1 MTEDIRRPYRE
12 FGAWLRSRRLARRWT
27 QENLAQRL
35 GYNVTY
41 VRKLEW
47 GERRPSEPLRIRL
60 SQVLDV
66 PISSLPPS
74 RSEVVGHRL
83 PDAPG
88 PLLGREAD
96 VEAILALFD
105 RGVRLVTLVGAPGI
119 GKTRLAMELAH
130 RLDDRLSGGARFVPL
145 IGLAD
150 GADVTR
156 PIAEAVNV
164 HGPVG
169 GEVVD
174 RIVDALDS
182 QEIVLI
188 LDNFEHV
195 LSSAPA
201 VGELLAR
208 APALRVLATSREPLE
223 LRSEVQYALP
233 PLSLPPLAAV
243 RPEDVAHVPSVELFV
258 AGARRA
264 RPDFSV
270 SASNAEAVV
279 LICRRLQGIPLA
291 IELAAGAMRLLS
303 PGALLAQLGHG
314 LDLLPLGPRDA
325 PDHHR
330 TLRAAIHWSFD
341 RLATDEQTLL
351 SRLAVFFGGCTIE
364 AAAAVCRLPDDQHR
378 IEPRTG
384 LLGLA
389 RKSLLEPVFDPSGG
403 ARFVALEAVRQMALE
418 RLVSLGDAERVRRCH
433 AEWFVTFAESQERGL
448 VGADQVRSLAAL
460 EAEHGNLRAALAW
473 SLEHAPAMATRLG
486 AALWRFWWIRG
497 HLDEGRS
504 WLEKA
509 LAHPPTSE
517 LEAGPHARATI
528 GAGVLARTQGA
539 YEVAAELLEAG
550 GARARELGDRRGLA
564 LSLINLGIVAAD
576 QADYGRAWARFE
588 ESRQLSDA
596 IGDLRGAGHSL
607 NCQGGVRLGQGDLE
621 AARELFERALAI
633 FRDAGDDWSIAMVLA
648 NLGWVAHKQA
658 RAGVA
663 RMLYEKGL
671 AIYRALGDDRDV
683 AHMLLRL
690 GTAGDL
696 SATGGLLEEALLIFS
711 RLGERRCVAQCLEA
725 LAVARATSDPEST
738 VSLLAASESLRSRIG
753 ATRWPDDQAVYDR
766 ARSAV
771 SRQLNAAAF
780 DVAWEAGR
788 IMEPKD
794 MIALAMARPAKADDA
809 PGSRGS

>member
-1 MTEDIRRPYRE
+1 VTEEIRRPYRE

-27 QENLAQRL
+27 QEHLARRL

-47 GERRPSEPLRIRL
+47 GERRPSEALRVRL

-66 PISSLPPS
+66 PVSSLPPS
-74 RSEVVGHRL
+74 RPVAGHRL

-96 VEAILALFD
+96 VEAILALYD

-119 GKTRLAMELAH
+119 GKTRLAMELA
-130 RLDDRLSGGARFVPL
+130 RCLDDRYAGGARFVPL
-145 IGLAD
+145 TGLAD
-150 GADVTR
+150 GAEVIR
-156 PIAEAVNV
+156 PIAEAVDV
-164 HGPVG
+164 HGHLG
-169 GEVVD
+169 GEMIS

-182 QEIVLI
+182 QEILLI

-195 LSSAPA
+195 LSSAPT

-208 APALRVLATSREPLE
+208 APAVRVLATSREPLG
-223 LRSEVQYALP
+223 LRSEVEY
-233 PLSLPPLAAV
+233 SLPPLRVPPFAAL
-243 RPEDVAHVPSVELFV
+243 RPRDVADFPSVELFV

-264 RPDFSV
+264 RPEFVLSE
-270 SASNAEAVV
+270 SNAEAVV

-291 IELAAGAMRLLS
+291 IELAACAMRLLS

-314 LDLLPLGPRDA
+314 LDLLPAGPRDA

-330 TLRAAIHWSFD
+330 TLRAAIRWSFD

-351 SRLAVFFGGCTIE
+351 SWLAVFVGGCTID
-364 AAAAVCRLPDDQHR
+364 AAAAVCRLADDEHR

-389 RKSLLEPVFDPSGG
+389 RKSLLEPVTDPSGG
-403 ARFVALEAVRQMALE
+403 TRFVALEAVRQMALE
-418 RLVSLGDAERVRRCH
+418 RLVSLGDAERVRSCH
-433 AEWFVTFAESQERGL
+433 AEWFVSFAESQERGL
-448 VGADQVRSLAAL
+448 VGAHQVRALAAL
-460 EAEHGNLRAALAW
+460 DAENGNLRAALAW
-473 SLEHAPAMATRLG
+473 SLEQAPAMATRFG

-504 WLEKA
+504 WLDKA

-517 LEAGPHARATI
+517 FEAGPHARATI

-550 GARARELGDRRGLA
+550 GTRARALGDRRGLA
-564 LSLINLGIVAAD
+564 LSLLNLGIVAAD
-576 QADYGRAWARFE
+576 QADHVRAWARFE
-588 ESRQLSDA
+588 ESRHLSEA
-596 IGDLRGAGHSL
+596 VGDLRGAGHCL
-607 NCQGGVRLGQGDLE
+607 NCEGGVRLGQGDLE

-633 FRDAGDDWSIAMVLA
+633 FRDTDDDWSMAMVLA

-658 RAGVA
+658 RPAVA
-663 RMLYEKGL
+663 RLLYERGL
-671 AIYRALGDDRDV
+671 AIYRALGDDRNV
-683 AHMLLRL
+683 AHILFRL
-690 GTAGDL
+690 GTADDR
-696 SATGGLLEEALLIFS
+696 SVSGGLLEEAFLIFS

-725 LAVARATSDPEST
+725 LAVARAPTDPECAA
-738 VSLLAASESLRSRIG
+738 SLLAASESLRSRIG
-753 ATRWPDDQAVYDR
+753 AARWPDDQAVYDR
-766 ARSAV
+766 AHHTV
-771 SRQLNAAAF
+771 LLQLNAAAF
-780 DVAWEAGR
+780 EVAWEAGR
-788 IMEPKD
+788 IMDPDD
-794 MIALAMARPAKADDA
+794 MIALAVARPAEPPTRLD
-809 PGSRGS
+809 RGP